1 MGRRQQGFPDTGSG
15 GLSSRNRVA
24 PRLSQRRNVIYFNDS
39 GTVWKKKKKKTDGW
53 DPSQLLPIHPLVNL
67 FEVLI

>member
-39 GTVWKKKKKKTDGW
+39 GTVWEKKKKQMGGT
-53 DPSQLLPIHPLVNL
+53 HPNYSPFTL
-67 FEVLI
+67 